1 MEFTEKLRSL
11 RKAAGLSQAEVAKQ
25 MGVSVVRITNIETG
39 KKAPTTEQLKKMS
52 KLYGC
57 DAKELLSMAP
67 DKNYNRDNCIEKMLI
82 EFVKN
87 LPSATKRRL
96 LKTLIDF

>member
-11 RKAAGLSQAEVAKQ
+11 RKATGLSQTEVAKHI
-25 MGVSVVRITNIETG
+25 GVSSVRIANIETG
-39 KKAPTTEQLKKMS
+39 KKAPTTDLLKKMS

-57 DAKELLSMAP
+57 DAQELIASMP

-82 EFVKN
+82 EFVGN

-96 LKTLIDF
+96 LKALIDI